1 MIVVSDTS
9 PILNLSRIGRLD
21 LLPRLYQRVLV
32 PPAVA
37 SELTAS
43 AEDLPSAPNLLALPW
58 LSVENV
64 IDISRVRAL
73 RTELDAGEA
82 ETIVLALERNASLLL
97 VDERRGR
104 RIAST
109 AGLRVMGL
117 LGVVAAAKQA
127 GLIEAAK
134 PVIDD
139 LIHQARFW
147 VAKSLYDEV
156 LAELDER

>member
-1 MIVVSDTS
+1 LIVVSDTS

-64 IDISRVRAL
+64 IDIIRVRAL